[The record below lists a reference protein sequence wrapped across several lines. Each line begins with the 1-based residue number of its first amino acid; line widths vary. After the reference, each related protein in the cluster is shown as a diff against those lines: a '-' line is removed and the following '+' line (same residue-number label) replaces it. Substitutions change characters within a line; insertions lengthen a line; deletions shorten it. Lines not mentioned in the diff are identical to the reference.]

1 MTSGKEHALSE
12 VCCKEI
18 RMKSEIVRLYFR
30 ARSGKVEPFSLVMPS
45 PAEECKHTDFSSFAP
60 EWSSSLDSAYD
71 SLAR

>member
-1 MTSGKEHALSE
+1 
-12 VCCKEI
+12 
-18 RMKSEIVRLYFR
+18 MKSEIVRLYFR